1 MFTVTI
7 ATDNA
12 VFYLD
17 TDEYDPAQ
25 ALAQLL
31 RNIAD
36 TLVDDVPNELA
47 DPSVPTSIGSIRD
60 RNGNHVGE
68 WRHDRPTEP

>member
-1 MFTVTI
+1 MFTLTI
-7 ATDNA
+7 ETDNA
-12 VFYLD
+12 DFHQDDDSYN
-17 TDEYDPAQ
+17 PAN

-36 TLVDDVPNELA
+36 TLDKDLPRELA
-47 DPSVPTSIGSIRD
+47 DPRLPTSIGSIYD

-68 WRHDRPTEP
+68 WRHDNPT

>member
-12 VFYLD
+12 VFHLD
-17 TDEYDPAQ
+17 DDLYDPARS
-25 ALAQLL
+25 LAQLL

-36 TLVDDVPNELA
+36 TLEDDVPNELA
-47 DPSVPTSIGSIRD
+47 DSGTPTTIGSIRD
-60 RNGNHVGE
+60 ANGNHVGE
-68 WRHDRPTEP
+68 WRHDRP

>member
-47 DPSVPTSIGSIRD
+47 DPSVSASIGSIRD